1 MFSGLQSSVCGELY
15 KVTRGGASGST
26 VDTLAQVTTKSH
38 SSECNGTSEFIHPD
52 NSDTRENSV
61 YGVEYHNRLP
71 PALFSGN
78 LKNQTDQNVVESS
91 HGQCPETN
99 KLIMNNGQSESPPL
113 DLTPRS
119 SSSVQYFELTQGIK
133 EALSCNLNPIES
145 TYGEQNGHFRVHFV
159 NNTQVSEV
167 ISSSMTDNVRSITPP
182 PPYSPP
188 AVVSLGLD
196 LTLETIT
203 RYQSKPND
211 MYTFL
216 CGQEFRRDEY
226 SWHYKNVHNDIHGGL
241 NGWLEHRCPLAHYGC
256 MYSLRRFYPTVKG
269 ATVIHNET
277 LESFGVKPF
286 VPYDIP
292 VLNRCSK
299 VTKSVVQSV
308 SHKKPNNFSG
318 LQLQNL
324 ENTQDWSVI
333 SSQPVVLC
341 QLPFEVLRHV
351 CRFLDS
357 FRYVYSKF
365 GYIRM
370 AVVCMQRPKVCAVHQ
385 LDKNSTCQKFFH
397 KGNDSY
403 PNHCNC
409 FEPAYLSHNIR
420 DTKCCLLHS
429 T

>member
-1 MFSGLQSSVCGELY
+1 M
-15 KVTRGGASGST
+15 
-26 VDTLAQVTTKSH
+26 DTLAQVTTKSH
-38 SSECNGTSEFIHPD
+38 FSEHNGTPEFIHPD
-52 NSDTRENSV
+52 NSDTWENSV
-61 YGVEYHNRLP
+61 YGAEYHNRLP
-71 PALFSGN
+71 PALLTGN
-78 LKNQTDQNVVESS
+78 LKNQTDQNVGENS
-91 HGQCPETN
+91 HDLCVETN
-99 KLIMNNGQSESPPL
+99 KLIMNNGQSESAPL
-113 DLTPRS
+113 SLTPRS
-119 SSSVQYFELTQGIK
+119 SSSVQYFELTQAI
-133 EALSCNLNPIES
+133 NLNPTKSIC
-145 TYGEQNGHFRVHFV
+145 GEQIGCFIVHFV
-159 NNTQVSEV
+159 NNAQVTEV
-167 ISSSMTDNVRSITPP
+167 ISSFMTDNVRSVTPP
-182 PPYSPP
+182 PPYNPP

-203 RYQSKPND
+203 RYQSKPNGI
-211 MYTFL
+211 YTFL

-226 SWHYKNVHNDIHGGL
+226 SWHYKNVHNDIHCGL

-269 ATVIHNET
+269 ATVIHNDT

-308 SHKKPNNFSG
+308 SDKKPNNFSG
-318 LQLQNL
+318 LQLQNS

-333 SSQPVVLC
+333 SSQPVGLC

-370 AVVCMQRPKVCAVHQ
+370 AVVCMQRSKVGSVHE
-385 LDKNSTCQKFFH
+385 LDKNSTCQKFLH
-397 KGNDSY
+397 KGNDTY
-403 PNHCNC
+403 PSHCNC
-409 FEPAYLSHNIR
+409 FEPPYLSHNIR

>member
-1 MFSGLQSSVCGELY
+1 MLHFLISGLQSSVCGELY
-15 KVTRGGASGST
+15 KATKGSASCST

-38 SSECNGTSEFIHPD
+38 SSERNGIPDFIYSD
-52 NSDTRENSV
+52 NSDTHENSV

-71 PALFSGN
+71 PALFNGN
-78 LKNQTDQNVVESS
+78 LKTLTDQNVAENSQDLHHES
-91 HGQCPETN
+91 N
-99 KLIMNNGQSESPPL
+99 KLILNNGHNELPPL
-113 DLTPRS
+113 SHTPRS
-119 SSSVQYFELTQGIK
+119 SSPAQYFELTQSCK
-133 EALSCNLNPIES
+133 DTLSYNLNPIES
-145 TYGEQNGHFRVHFV
+145 THGEQNGRVRVHYV
-159 NNTQVSEV
+159 SNTQVSEV
-167 ISSSMTDNVRSITPP
+167 IPSSMTDNMRSITPP
-182 PPYSPP
+182 PSHSPP
-188 AVVSLGLD
+188 TVVCLGLD

-241 NGWLEHRCPLAHYGC
+241 NGWLEHRCPLAYYGC

-269 ATVIHNET
+269 ATVIHDET

-299 VTKSVVQSV
+299 VTKSVAQSV
-308 SHKKPNNFSG
+308 SHKKPNNFSC
-318 LQLQNL
+318 LQLQNS

-357 FRYVYSKF
+357 FRYV
-365 GYIRM
+365 
-370 AVVCMQRPKVCAVHQ
+370 
-385 LDKNSTCQKFFH
+385 
-397 KGNDSY
+397 
-403 PNHCNC
+403 
-409 FEPAYLSHNIR
+409 
-420 DTKCCLLHS
+420 
-429 T
+429 